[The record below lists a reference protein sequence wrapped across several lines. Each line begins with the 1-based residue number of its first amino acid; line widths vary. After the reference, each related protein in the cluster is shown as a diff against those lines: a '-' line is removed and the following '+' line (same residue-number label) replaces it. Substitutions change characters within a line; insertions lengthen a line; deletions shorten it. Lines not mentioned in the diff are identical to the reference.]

1 MPPSQEPQG
10 EVAALRERL
19 SRLSEASRRINESL
33 DFQTVLQGV
42 LDSARDLTASQYGV
56 ITLFDPTGQ
65 IEDCLASGFTPE
77 EARELWEMPQG
88 VRFFEYLRNLA
99 QPLRVADFTGH
110 AKAMGLPEFRPPTE
124 VSSFL
129 DAPIRHRGEVMG
141 NICLARGQAGQEFS
155 PEDEETL
162 VMFASQVALVIA
174 NARRHRE
181 ERRARADLE
190 TLVNTVPVGVTVLD
204 GSTGKVRSINQ
215 EARRIVRPLHP
226 PGATAEQLLEVITIR
241 RADGS
246 EFSLSQLPMAQA
258 LSAGETVRA
267 EEIVLGVPGGLSVT
281 TLMNATPIRSED
293 GGLDSFV
300 ITMQDMA
307 PIRET
312 ERLRAEFLAM
322 VSHELRA
329 PLTSIRGSA
338 TILLED
344 AAHLD
349 PAEIAQFHRII
360 RDQSSHMRSL
370 IGDLLDVARIET
382 GALGVE
388 LEPSDL
394 APLVEEARNAFLN
407 AEGRSILRIDLPPN
421 LPRVM
426 ADRRRIVQVLGN
438 LLSNAAAHAPES
450 PEIRVAGQREGA
462 HVAVSIT
469 DQGPGIPDDRL
480 PGLFRKFSTGG
491 EGDQGGSGLG
501 LAICRGI
508 VEAHGGRIWVETGGP
523 GLGTRFVFTIPAA
536 EDGSTPASRRASQP
550 PAEGRRACILAVD
563 DDPQALRYVRDTLG
577 QAGYQPIVTG
587 DPKEVS
593 RLMTEKEPQ
602 LVLLDLMLPD
612 CDGIELMQ
620 DIHRVAQ
627 VPVIFL
633 SIYGQDEI
641 IARAFDL
648 GAADYIVKPFSPTEL
663 TARIRAALRRRAAPE
678 PPEPSQP
685 YLLDDLAIDYAQR
698 TVTLAGSPVD
708 LTPTEYRLL
717 AELASNAGRVMTHDQ
732 LLSRVWGQERPDGSG
747 TLRTVVK
754 RLRRKLGDD
763 ATNPRYILT
772 RPRVGYVMTIAK
784 EQDLPL

>member
-1 MPPSQEPQG
+1 MRG
-10 EVAALRERL
+10 
-19 SRLSEASRRINESL
+19 
-33 DFQTVLQGV
+33 
-42 LDSARDLTASQYGV
+42 
-56 ITLFDPTGQ
+56 
-65 IEDCLASGFTPE
+65 
-77 EARELWEMPQG
+77 
-88 VRFFEYLRNLA
+88 NL
-99 QPLRVADFTGH
+99 
-110 AKAMGLPEFRPPTE
+110 
-124 VSSFL
+124 
-129 DAPIRHRGEVMG
+129 
-141 NICLARGQAGQEFS
+141 
-155 PEDEETL
+155 
-162 VMFASQVALVIA
+162 
-174 NARRHRE
+174 
-181 ERRARADLE
+181 
-190 TLVNTVPVGVTVLD
+190 
-204 GSTGKVRSINQ
+204 
-215 EARRIVRPLHP
+215 
-226 PGATAEQLLEVITIR
+226 
-241 RADGS
+241 
-246 EFSLSQLPMAQA
+246 
-258 LSAGETVRA
+258 
-267 EEIVLGVPGGLSVT
+267 
-281 TLMNATPIRSED
+281 
-293 GGLDSFV
+293 
-300 ITMQDMA
+300 
-307 PIRET
+307 
-312 ERLRAEFLAM
+312 
-322 VSHELRA
+322 
-329 PLTSIRGSA
+329 
-338 TILLED
+338 LLED

-349 PAEIAQFHRII
+349 PAEMAQFHRII

-421 LPRVM
+421 LPRIM

-438 LLSNAAAHAPES
+438 LLSNAARHAPES
-450 PEIRVAGQREGA
+450 PEIRVAGQREGP

-491 EGDQGGSGLG
+491 EGEQGGSGLG

-536 EDGSTPASRRASQP
+536 EDGSTPASRRASRP
-550 PAEGRRACILAVD
+550 PAEGRRACVLAVD

-587 DPKEVS
+587 DPNEVS

-620 DIHRVAQ
+620 DIHQVAE

-708 LTPTEYRLL
+708 LTPTEYRVL
-717 AELASNAGRVMTHDQ
+717 AELASNAGRVMTHDH

-772 RPRVGYVMTIAK
+772 RPRVGYVMTIAE